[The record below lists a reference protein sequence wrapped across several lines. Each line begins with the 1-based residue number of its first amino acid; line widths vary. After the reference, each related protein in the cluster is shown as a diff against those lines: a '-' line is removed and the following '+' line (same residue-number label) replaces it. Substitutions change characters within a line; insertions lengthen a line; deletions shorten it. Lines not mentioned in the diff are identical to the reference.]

1 MGFGEIYNWDG
12 DNGNGIGMSD
22 LGIQEKM
29 EMGCYDKIN
38 SDEGKKQGG
47 EWKYLA
53 QNQFQN
59 PKGDNPQTS

>member
-1 MGFGEIYNWDG
+1 
-12 DNGNGIGMSD
+12 MSD

-59 PKGDNPQTS
+59 PKGGNYQTR

>member
-1 MGFGEIYNWDG
+1 M
-12 DNGNGIGMSD
+12 NG
-22 LGIQEKM
+22 LWIQGNS
-29 EMGCYDKIN
+29 EMGCCEKIN